1 LQLGSR
7 MTEFDTSVQT
17 WKQGGDR
24 VATNGNQRSYRRGE
38 ASESDA
44 CAVNNSE
51 INPESRLRLFEEII
65 LPHLNAGYNLAR
77 WLTRNEHDAQDVV
90 QEAYLRAFRFFD
102 SYKGGD
108 GKAWLLEIVRN
119 TCFTW
124 RRREMRNLTTVVFD
138 EAAHT
143 SSMRPNQE
151 EALVDAANRTIL
163 QNCIERLPEA
173 FREVLVMRD
182 LEEMSYRQ
190 IGKVAGVPVGTV
202 MSRLSRARKRLEECV
217 SGRNMESDQ

>member
-1 LQLGSR
+1 
-7 MTEFDTSVQT
+7 
-17 WKQGGDR
+17 
-24 VATNGNQRSYRRGE
+24 
-38 ASESDA
+38 
-44 CAVNNSE
+44 VNNSE

-65 LPHLNAGYNLAR
+65 LPHLNAAYNLAR
-77 WLTRNEHDAQDVV
+77 WLTRNEHDAEDVV

-102 SYKGGD
+102 GYRGGE
-108 GKAWLLEIVRN
+108 GKSWLLEIVRN

-124 RRREMRNLTTVVFD
+124 RRREKRNLATVVFD

-143 SSMRPNQE
+143 SCVSPPNQE

-163 QNCIERLPEA
+163 QSCIEGLPET

-190 IGKVAGVPVGTV
+190 IAEVAGLPAGTV

-217 SGRNMESDQ
+217 GGRNMESDK

>member
-1 LQLGSR
+1 
-7 MTEFDTSVQT
+7 MIEFGTSTQT
-17 WKQGGDR
+17 WKESGER
-24 VATNGNQRSYRRGE
+24 SATNGNRRSYSRGD
-38 ASESDA
+38 ASASDA
-44 CAVNNSE
+44 CIVYNSE

-65 LPHLNAGYNLAR
+65 LPHLNAAYNLAR

-90 QEAYLRAFRFFD
+90 QEAYLRAFRFFG

-108 GKAWLLEIVRN
+108 GKSWLLEIVRN

-124 RRREMRNLTTVVFD
+124 RRREKRNLATVVFD
-138 EAAHT
+138 ETAHT
-143 SSMRPNQE
+143 SHVHPPNQE

-163 QNCIERLPEA
+163 QNCIEGLPEA

-190 IGKVAGVPVGTV
+190 IADVAGLPAGTV

-217 SGRNMESDQ
+217 GGRNNMESDK